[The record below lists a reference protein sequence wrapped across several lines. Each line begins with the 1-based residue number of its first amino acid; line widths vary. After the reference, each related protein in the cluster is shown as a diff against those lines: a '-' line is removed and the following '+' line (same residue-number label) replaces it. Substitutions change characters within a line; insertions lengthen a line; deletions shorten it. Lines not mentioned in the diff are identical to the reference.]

1 MAVHPAVQTFASSE
15 ATPAATAADGGGVT
29 PPVVGLK
36 YTELVYEL
44 TAH

>member
-15 ATPAATAADGGGVT
+15 ATPAATAADGGVT